1 MAKSQRSKVM
11 RRWRSLKR
19 EHLQNVKVNQDLHEL
34 NQKLEATIQNR
45 FQRPTQPKNKFL
57 HPDDPTAQIPKFKPQ
72 PIIDF
77 RSQSL
82 PYSATQF
89 VGARRKPVQEV
100 VFKPEP
106 EVEEE
111 IEMNDQPQNEEVQ
124 HDEAD
129 DLINAMEGVRVKSK
143 REIRRENK
151 ARAMEEIIP
160 LTKNKQIKKNRR
172 KELQPAR
179 KSKKIITF

>member
-19 EHLQNVKVNQDLHEL
+19 EHLQNVKVNSDLHDL

-45 FQRPTQPKNKFL
+45 FQRPIQPKNKFL
-57 HPDDPTAQIPKFKPQ
+57 HPSDPTAQIPKFKPQ
-72 PIIDF
+72 PIVDF

-82 PYSATQF
+82 PYTATQF
-89 VGARRKPVQEV
+89 VGARRKPVQEI

-106 EVEEE
+106 DVEEE
-111 IEMNDQPQNEEVQ
+111 IEMDDQQQNEQVQ

-143 REIRRENK
+143 REVKRENK

-172 KELQPAR
+172 KEQPAR
-179 KSKKIITF
+179 KSKKLITF

>member
-19 EHLQNVKVNQDLHEL
+19 EHLQNVKVNTDLHDL

-45 FQRPTQPKNKFL
+45 FQRPTQPKNMFL
-57 HPDDPTAQIPKFKPQ
+57 HPNDPTAQIPKLKPQ
-72 PIIDF
+72 PIVDF

-82 PYSATQF
+82 PYTATQY
-89 VGARRKPVQEV
+89 VGARRKPIQEV
-100 VFKPEP
+100 VLKSEP
-106 EVEEE
+106 ELEEE
-111 IEMNDQPQNEEVQ
+111 IEMNDQPINEQQ

-143 REIRRENK
+143 REIKRENK
-151 ARAMEEIIP
+151 AKAMEEIIP

-172 KELQPAR
+172 KEQPTR
-179 KSKKIITF
+179 KSKKLITF